1 MTDETKSVN
10 IDVKTETAVQAIA
23 RFKAEAVKMQADV
36 AKATAEAAKQG
47 AVQVAMVKMLEKE
60 QRAALTT
67 AGKTA
72 YKLEELRAVHV
83 EGAHAADLQKKA
95 LDRLESKLADQTKR
109 ELANKGR
116 SLSMLFDE
124 QNKILSQLPGTIGQ
138 VSAAFVLLREGQDQL
153 AEGLKPIGTGLTKL
167 TEALAAQATAMV
179 ASTQAAAAKAAA
191 ETAAA
196 VATDAAGDQAAETAA
211 ANVAEAVAAQKAA
224 QAQTAHAAASAAAG
238 EAGKATVGMMAALGA
253 AGVAVA
259 GAFAALGHVTAMQID
274 QIDELAQGLGLSAQE
289 LSRFQV
295 VAGKVGGIEVL
306 GKGLA
311 KLTKLQS
318 DAAAGG
324 KQQQEIL
331 DQLGITAQTTA
342 EEAMVAL
349 ADAYDNAGTAQ
360 EKARLLS
367 KAFGDELA
375 LKMAPAVAGGS
386 GELRRLIADSERFGL
401 TISEDS
407 LKATQAYTDALDELG
422 SIFRGL
428 AKTIGETVVPW
439 LAQLAIGLKTGVLL
453 MTDGSTAAA
462 QYLASTKKAAEG
474 VADVGKA
481 LEEAAP
487 KQEAAVTSQAKAVD
501 NLAESVRAL
510 VEEAQPLVRVQRETE
525 EALAILDR
533 GLARGLITMED
544 YTAVARSLAEELN
557 KAQEAAGLL
566 VEEQAATLPVM
577 TATAQ
582 LTLLSAE
589 HTQALAD
596 AWAEIPGAVEDSVDV
611 AGQVAAELDAAAQAS
626 TAMVTASLAA
636 VGQVAQATGAG
647 IAAAMAQGLSAIIAA
662 DSAAAALGSTLA
674 LVLGVA
680 RAVGARF
687 DELSQTATGMGFREA
702 AQTER
707 GAQQLTQ
714 ALEDIRWDDVAQQ
727 ALEAFGRGFRAIL
740 VNLPSII
747 SELLAGATQA
757 LAGAQGQ
764 GLIGQIAVDLIVALA
779 KGLPPL
785 MIQIARSFWVGIFK
799 AAREFYGALGD
810 LLREALSRALE
821 ALGLDRAAARVEGG
835 GGRQRVGDITLPP
848 GPSRVL
854 ETSPGD
860 AVHVAQSG
868 GPGDMSRLLRQQN
881 GLLETMI
888 GLQRQQLTESA
899 ELRRTMARGGRPM
912 GMTPTL
918 A

>member
-1 MTDETKSVN
+1 MADETKSLN

-23 RFKAEAVKMQADV
+23 RFKAEAVKMQGDV

-67 AGKTA
+67 AQKTA

-95 LDRLESKLADQTKR
+95 LDRLETKLAEQTKR

-124 QNKILSQLPGTIGQ
+124 QNKILSQMPGTIGQ
-138 VSAAFVLLREGQDQL
+138 VSAAFLALSEGQKHVI
-153 AEGLKPIGTGLTKL
+153 EGLKPIATGLTKA
-167 TEALAAQATAMV
+167 TEALIAQATAMA
-179 ASTQAAAAKAAA
+179 ASTQAATAKAAA
-191 ETAAA
+191 EAAA
-196 VATDAAGDQAAETAA
+196 AIATDAAGDQAAETAA
-211 ANVAEAVAAQKAA
+211 ANVAEAVAATKAA
-224 QAQTAHAAASAAAG
+224 EAQTAHAAASVAAG
-238 EAGKATVGMMAALGA
+238 EAGKAAVGMLAAMAAAGA
-253 AGVAVA
+253 AVA
-259 GAFAALGHVTAMQID
+259 GAFAALGHITAMQID

-295 VAGKVGGIEVL
+295 VAGKVGGIETL

-311 KLTKLQS
+311 KLTKLQGE
-318 DAAAGG
+318 AAAGG
-324 KQQQEIL
+324 QQQQETL
-331 DQLGITAQTTA
+331 DQLGITAQATA

-349 ADAYDNAGTAQ
+349 ATAYDNAGSAQ

-367 KAFGDELA
+367 KAFGEELA
-375 LKMAPAVAGGS
+375 LKMAPAVAGGA

-407 LKATQAYTDALDELG
+407 LKATQAYTDALDELKA
-422 SIFRGL
+422 IFAGL
-428 AKTIGETVVPW
+428 AKTVGETVIPW
-439 LAQLAIGLKTGVLL
+439 LAQAAIGLKTGVLYL
-453 MTDGSTAAA
+453 TDGSTAAA
-462 QYLASTKKAAEG
+462 QYLASTKKAAES

-501 NLAESVRAL
+501 TLAESVRAL
-510 VEEAQPLVRVQRETE
+510 VEEAQPLVRVQREQA

-533 GLARGLITMED
+533 AMARGLVTVEQQA
-544 YTAVARSLAEELN
+544 AVVAHLAEELRA
-557 KAQEAAGLL
+557 AQEAAGLL
-566 VEEQAATLPVM
+566 VQEQSATLPVM
-577 TATAQ
+577 TATAH

-596 AWAEIPGAVEDSVDV
+596 AWSEIPGAVEDSVDV
-611 AGQVAAELDAAAQAS
+611 VGQVAAELDAAAQAS
-626 TAMVTASLAA
+626 TARLGTSLAA
-636 VGQVAQATGAG
+636 VGQVAQATGA
-647 IAAAMAQGLSAIIAA
+647 SV
-662 DSAAAALGSTLA
+662 AAALAQGFAAINAATDAASATLGVLG
-674 LVLGVA
+674 LVLQVA
-680 RAVGARF
+680 GAIVKRF
-687 DELSQTATGMGFREA
+687 DQLSRAATGMGLMEA
-702 AQTER
+702 AQSDR
-707 GAQQLTQ
+707 GAE
-714 ALEDIRWDDVAQQ
+714 ALSTALDDIDWAEVANK
-727 ALEAFGRGFRAIL
+727 AITAFGRGFKAIM
-740 VNLPSII
+740 VNLPSIV
-747 SELLAGATQA
+747 SELIAGATQA

-785 MIQIARSFWVGIFK
+785 MIQLARAFWVGIFK

-810 LLREALSRALE
+810 LIREALSRALE
-821 ALGLDRAAARVEGG
+821 ALGLDRAAERVEGG
-835 GGRQRVGDITLPP
+835 GRRQRVGDITLPP

-860 AVHVAQSG
+860 AVHIAQAG
-868 GPGDMSRLLRQQN
+868 GPGDTARLMRQQN

-888 GLQRQQLTESA
+888 GLQRQQLTEAA
-899 ELRRTMARGGRPM
+899 ELRRALARTGRPM